1 MAGAVAIPVTISP
14 WLLVCTFFL
23 ALFLALCKRRQEF
36 VARAHT
42 HGETTRLSLDQYDER
57 LLDQLISIIAAGTV
71 VCYTIYTL
79 APETVEKFD
88 TTHLGLTLPFVI
100 FGIFRYLH
108 LVYRRDLGERPEQ
121 VLLTDLPILIDL
133 ALYGASVMWI
143 LY

>member
-1 MAGAVAIPVTISP
+1 MTLSS
-14 WLLVCTFFL
+14 L
-23 ALFLALCKRRQEF
+23 
-36 VARAHT
+36 T
-42 HGETTRLSLDQYDER
+42 HGETTRHSLEHYDER

-71 VCYTIYTL
+71 VCYAIYTL
-79 APETVEKFD
+79 APETVAKFD
-88 TTHLGLTLPFVI
+88 TTRLSLTLPFVM

-133 ALYGASVMWI
+133 ALYGATVMLI